1 MTRSRILRASVGV
14 ALAVL
19 LLTTAGEAQVVYRIQ
34 LPPRTGA
41 KAPPTTGFVPKFE
54 VLAETRL
61 LMEGL
66 ANSNYR
72 GLERLLKK
80 EPADNDSW
88 VFVRG
93 QALITAET
101 GNLLLLRPPRDKA
114 ARDKWMKLAMEMRA
128 QAGNLARQAAAR
140 DYARAKVGLDS
151 LTTSCN
157 NCHKTFRVP
166 VRVGP
171 EVGKGERDTE

>member
-1 MTRSRILRASVGV
+1 MTRSRILRAGVGV
-14 ALAVL
+14 ALAAL

-34 LPPRTGA
+34 LPPRTGT
-41 KAPPTTGFVPKFE
+41 KTAPKTGFVPKFE

-72 GLERLLKK
+72 GVERQLKK
-80 EPADNDSW
+80 EPADHDTW

-93 QALITAET
+93 QALIVAET
-101 GNLLLLRPPRDKA
+101 GNLLLLRPPRNSG
-114 ARDKWMKLAMEMRA
+114 RDTWMKLAMEMRT

-171 EVGKGERDTE
+171 EVEKGGRDTE